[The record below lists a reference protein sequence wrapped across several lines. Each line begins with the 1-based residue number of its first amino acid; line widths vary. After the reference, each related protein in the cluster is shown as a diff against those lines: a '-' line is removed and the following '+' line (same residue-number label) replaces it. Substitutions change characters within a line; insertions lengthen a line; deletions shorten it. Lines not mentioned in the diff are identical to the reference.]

1 MISFNQNIESLKD
14 AIFEREVIEN
24 ILVKTT
30 GGYHVVTGSIAY
42 FYDYEY
48 TFYFEGFSFNLNID
62 EILGF
67 IFIE

>member
-1 MISFNQNIESLKD
+1 MINFNSDINLLKD
-14 AIFEREVIEN
+14 AILKREIIEN
-24 ILVKTT
+24 ILVKTS

-48 TFYFEGFSFNLNID
+48 AFYFEGYSFNLDID

-67 IFIE
+67 ILIE